1 MMDPEKPSL
10 PADRAFV
17 VQLHADAE
25 IAHGQVHG
33 RVEHIVSYQATRFT
47 SLEEL
52 LAFVARVLK
61 EQQEERK
68 QTTRFE

>member
-1 MMDPEKPSL
+1 MMDPEKPPL

-33 RVEHIVSYQATRFT
+33 RIEHIVSYQTTRFT

-52 LAFVARVLK
+52 LAFMARVLK
-61 EQQEERK
+61 EQQEGK